1 MMTYLHFN
9 KTNGYPYGNLSD
21 LTRTKDYKQE
31 RERVRTIMHNGG
43 QYAIKGEDGEIM
55 YSVEHRTK
63 KLEV

>member
-1 MMTYLHFN
+1 MTYKHFN
-9 KTNGYPYGNLSD
+9 ARNGYPYGNTLD
-21 LTRTKDYKQE
+21 VTRLKDYKQE
-31 RERVRTIMHNGG
+31 HDRVRAIMHNGG